1 MAVNGLAFAYA
12 ECRLGSLVQV
22 RQSGPSPLFVLHPL
36 RAARSRVVLFLYN
49 MCACT
54 APFLPSPSSPTPTI
68 QSVWALMQ
76 LGQLLTATLA
86 LSSVSAATGFFI
98 SASTMM
104 VVALVFAVLSRWF
117 VYAKDPTAAAASLA
131 DEEPLLPAHSQQ
143 QGVGASSTK

>member
-1 MAVNGLAFAYA
+1 MVPLP
-12 ECRLGSLVQV
+12 SLCFT
-22 RQSGPSPLFVLHPL
+22 LFVPL
-36 RAARSRVVLFLYN
+36 APSLFSSCTTCVPVL
-49 MCACT
+49 
-54 APFLPSPSSPTPTI
+54 PPSSHPTTTTTTI

-104 VVALVFAVLSRWF
+104 VVALVLAVLSRWF

>member
-1 MAVNGLAFAYA
+1 
-12 ECRLGSLVQV
+12 
-22 RQSGPSPLFVLHPL
+22 
-36 RAARSRVVLFLYN
+36 
-49 MCACT
+49 
-54 APFLPSPSSPTPTI
+54 
-68 QSVWALMQ
+68 MQ

-117 VYAKDPTAAAASLA
+117 VYAKDPTAAAAFLA

-143 QGVGASSTK
+143 QGVGASSTN